1 MTGASGQS
9 APGPVAEDVPQ
20 APKKPALH
28 QRGPSFQSASFCL
41 VLSNQQVTSNQSA
54 VGLVYASQFQVWP
67 SLHAGSPGHLAY
79 PSRLPLPHVEHE
91 GRRQTTHSFTGTQT
105 LLYCKYLATLGLLHY
120 AQSTISITKLPTT
133 GMQEPLTT

>member
-41 VLSNQQVTSNQSA
+41 VLSNQQITSNQSA
-54 VGLVYASQFQVWP
+54 VGLVYASHFQVWS

-79 PSRLPLPHVEHE
+79 PSRLTLNTKDD
-91 GRRQTTHSFTGTQT
+91 GR
-105 LLYCKYLATLGLLHY
+105 
-120 AQSTISITKLPTT
+120 
-133 GMQEPLTT
+133 PLTSLPGHKHCFTANTSLFWVYFTMPSQSYPSRNCPPPACRNR

>member
-54 VGLVYASQFQVWP
+54 VGLVYASHFQVWS

-79 PSRLPLPHVEHE
+79 PSRLTLNTKDD
-91 GRRQTTHSFTGTQT
+91 GRP
-105 LLYCKYLATLGLLHY
+105 LLYWDANTALLQIPRY
-120 AQSTISITKLPTT
+120 AVSTSLVNHIYH
-133 GMQEPLTT
+133 